1 MKSWHHTLLGLFIG
15 MAATA
20 VLFLV
25 TAPPRGASVE
35 LLPAPTAAPILVHID
50 GAVQHPGV
58 YALPRD
64 SRIQEAIQA
73 AGGFSQ
79 QANQDAVN
87 MAARLKD
94 GDKLIIPAAG
104 TPAVLPQASQPTVAK
119 AKGPAQGSAQSVAKV
134 TPGAPVNINTATL
147 DELQTLPGIGATR
160 AQQIIDYRQ
169 AHGNFKTIDELQN
182 VTGIGPATYEKLK
195 DWITVD

>member
-15 MAATA
+15 MVATA

-35 LLPAPTAAPILVHID
+35 LLPAPTPAPIMVHID

-73 AGGFSQ
+73 AGGLSQ

-87 MAARLKD
+87 LAARLKD

-104 TPAVLPQASQPTVAK
+104 TPAVLPLASQPTTSK
-119 AKGPAQGSAQSVAKV
+119 SKSSAQA

-169 AHGNFKTIDELQN
+169 AHGGLKTIDEIQN

-195 DWITVD
+195 DLITVN

>member
-1 MKSWHHTLLGLFIG
+1 MKSLHHTLLGLFIG
-15 MAATA
+15 MVATA

-35 LLPAPTAAPILVHID
+35 LIPAPTPAPIMIDID

-64 SRIQEAIQA
+64 SRVQEAIQA
-73 AGGFSQ
+73 AGGLSQ
-79 QANQDAVN
+79 QANQSAVN
-87 MAARLKD
+87 LATRLKD
-94 GDKLIIPAAG
+94 GDKLTIPAAG
-104 TPAVLPQASQPTVAK
+104 TQVALPQSSESTPVK
-119 AKGPAQGSAQSVAKV
+119 AKSSAQA

-147 DELQTLPGIGATR
+147 EELQTLPGIGATR

-169 AHGNFKTIDELQN
+169 ANGGFKSIDELQN

>member
-15 MAATA
+15 MVATA

-35 LLPAPTAAPILVHID
+35 LLPAPTPAPIMVHID

-64 SRIQEAIQA
+64 SRMQEAIQA
-73 AGGFSQ
+73 AGGLNQ
-79 QANQDAVN
+79 QANQNAVN
-87 MAARLKD
+87 LAARLKD
-94 GDKLIIPAAG
+94 GDKLTIPAAG
-104 TPAVLPQASQPTVAK
+104 TQIALPPASQPTTSK
-119 AKGPAQGSAQSVAKV
+119 AKSSPQA
-134 TPGAPVNINTATL
+134 TPSAPVNINTATL
-147 DELQTLPGIGATR
+147 EELQTLPGIGATR

-169 AHGNFKTIDELQN
+169 AHSGFKSIDELQN
-182 VTGIGPATYEKLK
+182 ITGIGPATFEKLK
-195 DWITVD
+195 DMVTVN